1 MAESSRFWATNATGD
16 GIVTG
21 FTVTHWQ
28 NFILKLFEGGDEV
41 NGAVL
46 RGVGSAL
53 LCTGAASPITVPTGA
68 AIGYGYFYEN
78 DANVTHVV
86 STPLVGTTGGHIVL
100 ETNWA
105 AQTVRTKMYTNTDG
119 IGTPP
124 ALTQTAGT
132 LWQTR
137 LCTFTITTGGVI
149 TLTDARALAHFSTEI
164 TTAMLR
170 DLNVTTVKLADLAV
184 STAKIADSA
193 VTTAKLLDANVT
205 AAKLA
210 AGAALSN
217 LGFTPWHSGN
227 DGAGSGL
234 DADLLDGQNGAYYAL
249 LDGQN
254 GAFYR
259 LFSNL
264 TDSIAAAQIPNNM
277 IDATKAGANVPVL
290 LQRVGGN
297 ATDWHIGGN
306 TAQAVGNVRIHAGAF
321 NVTGLAAG
329 GSIGTNYT
337 TITAFG
343 AVAMVFCSATDY
355 DLACGALMRADKL
368 NIDFVIKNRGAS
380 AVTAVVY
387 WLAIG
392 TE

>member
-1 MAESSRFWATNATGD
+1 MAESSRFWATNGTGD
-16 GIVTG
+16 GIGTG

-28 NFILKLFEGGDEV
+28 NFILKLFEGGEEA

-53 LCTGAASPITVPTGA
+53 LPTGSATPITVPTGA
-68 AIGYGYFYEN
+68 AIGYGYFYES
-78 DANVTHVV
+78 DANVTHAVTSPV
-86 STPLVGTTGGHIVL
+86 VGTTGGHIVL

-105 AQTVRTKMYTNTDG
+105 AQTVRTKMYKNTDG
-119 IGTPP
+119 ISSPP

-149 TLTDARALAHFSTEI
+149 TITDARTLAHYSTEVV
-164 TTAMLR
+164 TAMLR
-170 DLNVTTVKLADLAV
+170 DLAVT
-184 STAKIADSA
+184 TAKIADNA

-210 AGAALSN
+210 AGAVVAH
-217 LGFTPWHSGN
+217 LGYTPWHAGN

-234 DADLLDGQNGAYYAL
+234 DADLLDGINGAT
-249 LDGQN
+249 
-254 GAFYR
+254 YR

-264 TDSIAAAQIPNNM
+264 TDSIAAAQIPNNL
-277 IDATKAGANVPVL
+277 IDDTKAGNRVPVL
-290 LQRVGGN
+290 TGRNGGN
-297 ATDWHIGGN
+297 ATDWNVGG
-306 TAQAVGNVRIHAGAF
+306 TTTYTPTLVRQHAGAF
-321 NVTGLAAG
+321 AIGSVSAGSILGTTHAVATPFGTVAIVICGSTDSDLVVTG
-329 GSIGTNYT
+329 
-337 TITAFG
+337 
-343 AVAMVFCSATDY
+343 V
-355 DLACGALMRADKL
+355 MRADKT
-368 NIDFVIKNRGAS
+368 NIDFSVKNNSG
-380 AVTAVVY
+380 VTKTGHTAY

>member
-16 GIVTG
+16 GIATG

-28 NFILKLFEGGDEV
+28 NLLLKLFEGGEET

-53 LCTGAASPITVPTGA
+53 LPTGVASPITVPTGA

-78 DANVTHVV
+78 DANVTHAV
-86 STPLVGTTGGHIVL
+86 STPVVGTTGGHIVL

-105 AQTVRTKMYTNTDG
+105 AQTVRTKIYKNTDG
-119 IGTPP
+119 ISTPP

-137 LCTFTITTGGVI
+137 LCTFTITTGGAIVI
-149 TLTDARALAHFSTEI
+149 TDARALAHYSTEI

-184 STAKIADSA
+184 TATKLADNA

-234 DADLLDGQNGAYYAL
+234 DADLLDGQS
-249 LDGQN
+249 
-254 GAFYR
+254 GAFY
-259 LFSNL
+259 LAMANFTGQASL
-264 TDSIAAAQIPNNM
+264 AQIANDA
-277 IDATKAGANVPVL
+277 IDDTKAGNRVP
-290 LQRVGGN
+290 QFIRFQGFN
-297 ATDWHIGGN
+297 ATDWSLP
-306 TAQAVGNVRIHAGAF
+306 GASNF
-321 NVTGLAAG
+321 TPGMIRVQWGITGFSG
-329 GSIGTNYT
+329 
-337 TITAFG
+337 G
-343 AVAMVFCSATDY
+343 AVATGTYSITFPVAYSSKPLVFAVSQSALVHASINSVSTTG
-355 DLACGALMRADKL
+355 C
-368 NIDFVIKNRGAS
+368 VIRWDTYTGTTVND
-380 AVTAVVY
+380 VTA

-392 TE
+392 LE